1 MYNGM
6 GQWCCYI
13 HNERTWGEG
22 LAVPV
27 LPVTPMTMK
36 MVPPVP
42 MLMNVS
48 MTMTICQMLRL
59 TALRP
64 LVVTNV
70 HAKLH
75 IGKANGWSAMMV
87 AQDVLTSTSVPP
99 EPIIG
104 QNSECNNIDG
114 DHFCTCVDG
123 YYSTNN
129 DISVCANIDECAEGT
144 HNCNVDARCT
154 HTDGC
159 FECAWKSG
167 FAGEDYDV
175 GSEIG
180 CADVNECAMRFASLC
195 GDNATCV

>member
-1 MYNGM
+1 M

-123 YYSTNN
+123 YNCY
-129 DISVCANIDECAEGT
+129 ISGRAVTRYTTFPLVVVLN
-144 HNCNVDARCT
+144 
-154 HTDGC
+154 
-159 FECAWKSG
+159 
-167 FAGEDYDV
+167 
-175 GSEIG
+175 
-180 CADVNECAMRFASLC
+180 
-195 GDNATCV
+195 